1 MLKTKR
7 LVTALT
13 LSAFLIAISVVIQR
27 FLVIPF
33 GMPSLYR
40 LSLGNI
46 PIIMASLY
54 LGSVFGAIVGAAS
67 DLIGATLFPV
77 GTLIIWPVISSTL
90 YGVVP
95 WLILRLVMYLDRKI
109 KVPLFY
115 VFLAIIFIGLETY
128 IFVKPSIRHPFN
140 STLDPIMFTTTFR
153 IVFTLVLLLIF
164 SGLIITFN
172 VLVKKYKEGAYEKY
186 TGAPTSLAF
195 TLMLMT
201 FFVDILYSSWWKM
214 FQFKVDFFVSVFF
227 HTLIMFI
234 LLPFQVVLL
243 LILSNVYAKSRVAEL
258 LALPPKEH
266 IDTDD

>member
-1 MLKTKR
+1 MIKTKR
-7 LVTALT
+7 LVTAIT
-13 LSAFLIAISVVIQR
+13 LSAFLIAISVIVQR

-40 LSLGNI
+40 LSLGNL

-54 LGSVFGAIVGAAS
+54 LGPIFGAIVGAAS
-67 DLIGATLFPV
+67 DLLGATLFPV

-95 WLILRLVMYLDRKI
+95 WLFLKVVVYLDKKI
-109 KVPLFY
+109 KIPFFY
-115 VFLAIIFIGLETY
+115 VFLAIIFIVLELY
-128 IFVKPSIRHPFN
+128 IFINPSVRHPFN
-140 STLDPIMFTTTFR
+140 NNADPIMFTIPFR
-153 IVFTLVLLLIF
+153 VIFTIVLTAII
-164 SGLIITFN
+164 SGLIAIFYY
-172 VLVKKYKEGAYEKY
+172 LRKKYPKGPYEKY

-227 HTLIMFI
+227 HSLILFI
-234 LLPFQVVLL
+234 LLPFQVTLL
-243 LILSNVYAKSRVAEL
+243 IILSNVYAQSPIAAL
-258 LALPPKEH
+258 LSPLKEEEPP
-266 IDTDD
+266 TDE